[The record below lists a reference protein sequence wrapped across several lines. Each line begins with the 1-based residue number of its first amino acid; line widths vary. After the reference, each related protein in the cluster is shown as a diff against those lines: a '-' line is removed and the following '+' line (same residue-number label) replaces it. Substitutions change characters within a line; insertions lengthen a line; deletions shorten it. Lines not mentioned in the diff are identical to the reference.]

1 MGRVIKVSM
10 DLAKAA
16 RESRPRTARTP
27 RCAECPCYDAKR
39 SWCPILAS
47 VRLPVAAMC
56 EYGKRKRQSQAT
68 IKSLQKRKA
77 KEVTG

>member
-16 RESRPRTARTP
+16 RESRPRTVRAP
-27 RCAECPCYDAKR
+27 RCGECPCYDAKR

-47 VRLPVAAMC
+47 VRLAPAAMC
-56 EYGKRKRQSQAT
+56 EYGKRKRQSQAVARS
-68 IKSLQKRKA
+68 KEKRKA
-77 KEVTG
+77 KEAKR